1 LKVTKMKN
9 SLSRKFTLAMVV
21 LAVGLILVFALLSQL
36 ALDWNFER
44 YLDQVQKQ
52 QNRLILETLAELY
65 SESTSWQSIRLATLY
80 VGSTSGA
87 QIRVFDA
94 DGNLIVDS
102 LRGMMQGKHGR
113 HWQSV
118 QELRGDT
125 YSYPLLY
132 GQTRVGSVEITHLG
146 QEGLWTTEARL
157 FQQAVQQ
164 SALITGLLAALA
176 AVVLASFLAH
186 RLTGQLQLL
195 TEAAEKWGSGQIEA
209 RVEVGGD
216 DELAVLGT
224 TMNRMAA
231 KIAEQNALR
240 RKLTGDIS
248 HELRTPL
255 TTIQSYLEAFRDG
268 ILSPDEENLTAVLE
282 ETGRLGSLV
291 QDLQEL
297 ANADFQKRLVELKP
311 LALNE
316 LLQAEVERL
325 RPLLQR
331 KELTIHLEL
340 PAQTIYAQADE
351 ELLARVL
358 NNLVSNAY
366 KYTPAGGTVTVSLGQ
381 QAAEIVVAVQ
391 DSGIGIAAEHL
402 PYLFERF
409 YRVDPSRTR
418 ATGGSGIGLAIVRE
432 LVEAMGGRVDVTSQP
447 GKGSCFYVYLPR
459 P

>member
-1 LKVTKMKN
+1 
-9 SLSRKFTLAMVV
+9 
-21 LAVGLILVFALLSQL
+21 
-36 ALDWNFER
+36 
-44 YLDQVQKQ
+44 
-52 QNRLILETLAELY
+52 
-65 SESTSWQSIRLATLY
+65 
-80 VGSTSGA
+80 
-87 QIRVFDA
+87 
-94 DGNLIVDS
+94 
-102 LRGMMQGKHGR
+102 
-113 HWQSV
+113 
-118 QELRGDT
+118 
-125 YSYPLLY
+125 
-132 GQTRVGSVEITHLG
+132 
-146 QEGLWTTEARL
+146 
-157 FQQAVQQ
+157 
-164 SALITGLLAALA
+164 
-176 AVVLASFLAH
+176 
-186 RLTGQLQLL
+186 
-195 TEAAEKWGSGQIEA
+195 
-209 RVEVGGD
+209 VEVGGD